1 MINQEP
7 VGNISEHPP
16 ISNRSVTT
24 PDHPSSSFDP
34 TLLLQEMTHRPGV
47 YRMLDAAGA
56 ILYVGKARDLKRRLA
71 SYFRSNVDSPKT
83 RALVARV
90 CNVEVTVTRNE
101 TEALVLEN
109 QLIKAHQP
117 RYNILLRDDKGYL
130 YIYLS
135 THQEFPRIAFHRG
148 TRRTTGRYFGPYP
161 SGVAVRET
169 LAVLQKLFRLRPCE
183 DNVFAHRTRPCLQH
197 QIGRCTA
204 PCVGLVDRVS
214 YARDVRHTVLFLEGK
229 DSLVVEELV
238 GRMEEAARVLDFEQ
252 AAVYRDRI
260 VSLRRVQDQQ
270 LIDGEGVDLDVVACV
285 GRAGIACVVVL
296 CLRGGYHRGHKS
308 YFPHLPTDLEP
319 AEVLAA
325 FLPQYYLER
334 EDLPQEILVNHS
346 VDGMESLEEALYA
359 NRGQRVTIT
368 TPIRSARAR
377 AVEMAVANAEQ
388 ALSLHLATRANL
400 VARFQ
405 ALGEALGLL
414 LTPSRLE
421 CFDVSH
427 TQGEAT
433 VVSCVVFGR
442 EGPLK
447 SDYRRFNIEGITP
460 GDDFAALYNA
470 LTRRY
475 RRLERGEAP
484 LPQVLFID
492 GGKGQLHQAERVLAE
507 FGIEGVTL
515 VGVAKGPTRTPGL
528 ETLFLPGRED
538 PLHLPSDS
546 PALHLIQQ
554 VRDEAHRFAITGH
567 RQRRAKARTSSVLEG
582 IAGLGPQRR
591 RKILS
596 HFGGLQEVASAG
608 VEDLARVPG
617 ISRTLAQ
624 RIYDALHPQ

>member
-1 MINQEP
+1 M
-7 VGNISEHPP
+7 S
-16 ISNRSVTT
+16 SA
-24 PDHPSSSFDP
+24 PSDFDP
-34 TLLLQEMTHRPGV
+34 TILLQEMPHRPGV
-47 YRMLDAAGA
+47 YRMIDATGTV
-56 ILYVGKARDLKRRLA
+56 LYVGKARDLKRRLA
-71 SYFRSNVDSPKT
+71 SYFRSNLDSPKT
-83 RALVARV
+83 RALVARIS
-90 CNVEVTVTRNE
+90 NVEVTVTRNE

-130 YIYLS
+130 YIHLT
-135 THQEFPRIAFHRG
+135 THQEFPRITFHRG
-148 TRRTTGRYFGPYP
+148 TRRAAGRYFGPYP
-161 SGVAVRET
+161 SGGAVRET
-169 LAVLQKLFRLRPCE
+169 LVVLQKLFQIRPCE

-204 PCVGLVDRVS
+204 PCVGLVERDS

-229 DSLVVEELV
+229 DSQVVAELV
-238 GRMEEAARVLDFEQ
+238 KRMEEASQSLDFEQ
-252 AAVYRDRI
+252 AAIYRDRI

-270 LIDGEGVDLDVVACV
+270 LIDGEGIDLDVVACV
-285 GRAGIACVVVL
+285 ERTGIVCVVVL

-319 AEVLAA
+319 TEVLAA

-334 EDLPQEILVNHS
+334 ADLPQEVLVNCP
-346 VDGMESLEEALYA
+346 VEDAEFLEKALFET
-359 NRGQRVTIT
+359 RGQRITIT
-368 TPIRSARAR
+368 TQTRNAQARAL
-377 AVEMAVANAEQ
+377 EMATTNAEQ

-400 VARFQ
+400 AARFQ
-405 ALGEALGLL
+405 ALGEVLGLP
-414 LTPSRLE
+414 TPPERLE

-433 VVSCVVFGR
+433 VASCVVFGQ

-460 GDDFAALYNA
+460 GDDFAALHNA

-475 RRLERGEAP
+475 RRLARGEAL

-492 GGKGQLHQAERVLAE
+492 GGKGQLTQAEQVLAE
-507 FGIEGVTL
+507 FGIDRVTL
-515 VGVAKGPTRTPGL
+515 VGIAKGPTRTPGL
-528 ETLFLPGRED
+528 ETLHRSGQEHPI
-538 PLHLPSDS
+538 HLPPDS

-554 VRDEAHRFAITGH
+554 IRDEAHRFAITAH
-567 RQRRAKARTSSVLEG
+567 RQRRAKVRTHSVLENTP
-582 IAGLGPQRR
+582 GLGPQRR
-591 RKILS
+591 RQILG
-596 HFGGLQEVASAG
+596 HFGGLQEVVGAG

-624 RIYDALHPQ
+624 RIYDVLHSE